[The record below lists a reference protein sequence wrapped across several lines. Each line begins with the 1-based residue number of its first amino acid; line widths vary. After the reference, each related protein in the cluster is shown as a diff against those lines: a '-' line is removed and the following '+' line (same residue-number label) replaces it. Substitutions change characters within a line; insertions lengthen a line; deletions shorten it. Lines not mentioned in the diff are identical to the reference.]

1 MWVCAILAVLAIF
14 LMGLLVHYV
23 QRSACS
29 VFHYLIVVHVWWD
42 TIYSYKLVL
51 VVQLR
56 AVLVVMIVSVSVAK
70 RVHT

>member
-1 MWVCAILAVLAIF
+1 M
-14 LMGLLVHYV
+14 
-23 QRSACS
+23 
-29 VFHYLIVVHVWWD
+29 FHYLIVVHVWWD